1 MAPDGA
7 SVVVMAYSM
16 TRFHR
21 HREPLMAWHHFSL
34 LFTFLL
40 AIIILLALVLLPP
53 AAH

>member
-1 MAPDGA
+1 MAP
-7 SVVVMAYSM
+7 SVVVMAYLM
-16 TRFHR
+16 TRSHR
-21 HREPLMAWHHFSL
+21 HREPFVAWHHFSL